1 MRSWRNW
8 QTRTVQVRVGDHG
21 GSNPFDRTTSQ
32 QTTLLSKTGFRP
44 VFSCPAEIIKHLGIS
59 EGGDKFE
66 VMEKDGGI
74 FLCPLVV
81 YPKEK
86 LILMRQLTVKRQIL

>member
-1 MRSWRNW
+1 MLAELRSR
-8 QTRTVQVRVGDHG
+8 
-21 GSNPFDRTTSQ
+21 SQ
-32 QTTLLSKTGFRP
+32 ITI
-44 VFSCPAEIIKHLGIS
+44 PAEIIKHLGIS
-59 EGGDKFE
+59 EGDKFE

-74 FLCPLVV
+74 FLCPVVV

>member
-1 MRSWRNW
+1 MRCEFNSLFKKAGMPSR
-8 QTRTVQVRVGDHG
+8 QPKRTVETRRSKLRCYQKPALGRFFHV
-21 GSNPFDRTTSQ
+21 PQ
-32 QTTLLSKTGFRP
+32 KLLSILEFQR
-44 VFSCPAEIIKHLGIS
+44 
-59 EGGDKFE
+59 GDKFE

-74 FLCPLVV
+74 FLCPVVV